1 MSNPYSYTITA
12 PGVTVTT
19 VASTSANGALP
30 VDAAGNRP
38 RRVRVAATGTA
49 YVMLAPN
56 VGAAVATTSRIMVGS
71 GSATELL
78 VLGMTHYAVIDDG
91 VSVKVNISPC
101 DD

>member
-1 MSNPYSYTITA
+1 MSNPYSYTITR

-30 VDAAGNRP
+30 TDSSGNRP
-38 RRVRVAATGTA
+38 RRIRVACTGTA
-49 YVMLAPN
+49 YIMLAPN
-56 VGAAVATTSRIMVGS
+56 VGAAVATTANVMVTP